1 MWLTLYFYCILI
13 LPWEAG
19 LLLLKTR
26 QSQAN
31 QNELVDLPQV
41 STPDLILRALGQAGL
56 RNHQTWRCLRMFR
69 ADIKF
74 QLLQACGSLSP
85 LNPVKNTPTEAA
97 GEKRNG
103 GSPWLSSGISL
114 LGAVLY
120 D

>member
-31 QNELVDLPQV
+31 QNELVVLPQV

-56 RNHQTWRCLRMFR
+56 RNHPPNLEMSEDVQGRHKIP
-69 ADIKF
+69 A
-74 QLLQACGSLSP
+74 
-85 LNPVKNTPTEAA
+85 AA
-97 GEKRNG
+97 GLWVIASSKPSEKHTH
-103 GSPWLSSGISL
+103 
-114 LGAVLY
+114 
-120 D
+120 